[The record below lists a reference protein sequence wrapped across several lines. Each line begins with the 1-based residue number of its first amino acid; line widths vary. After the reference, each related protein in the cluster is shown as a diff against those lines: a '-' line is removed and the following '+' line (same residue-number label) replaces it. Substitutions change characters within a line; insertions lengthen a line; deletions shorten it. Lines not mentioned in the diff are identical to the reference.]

1 MIRKL
6 LLLGALMCGLA
17 VGAPAPSTA
26 KPVPEDQRVPLD
38 LRRTTLV
45 VRDMDTSLRFY
56 RDALGMKVT
65 YDNVIRTPRE
75 ARTDAQAE
83 RTLRLVLLRANDD
96 FVGQIGLMQYTKPV
110 RPPRPAKGDTTLR
123 PGDIVLLFNTTKIAE
138 RYAQAIR
145 SPGVRAAEAPHL
157 TTYPSYDGKGVIRV
171 MFSAMWDP
179 DGHYVELNEVLGG
192 LK

>member
-17 VGAPAPSTA
+17 VGAPAPSMA

-75 ARTDAQAE
+75 AKTDAQAE